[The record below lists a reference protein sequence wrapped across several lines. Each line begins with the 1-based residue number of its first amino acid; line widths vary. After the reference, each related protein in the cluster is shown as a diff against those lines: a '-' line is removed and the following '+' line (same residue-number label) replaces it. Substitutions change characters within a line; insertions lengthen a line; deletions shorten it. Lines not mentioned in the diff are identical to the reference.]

1 MENYVYYVSEWGKL
15 LKEFNTLQ
23 EARNY
28 IKENGLMYGR
38 ITTIKVYDEDKIRID
53 KYTQQNIDFNLVINK
68 IITGFYED

>member
-23 EARNY
+23 KARDY
-28 IKENGLMYGR
+28 IKENCLMYGR

-53 KYTQQNIDFNLVINK
+53 KYTQKNSDFNLVINK
-68 IITGFYED
+68 IITEFYDD